1 MKKTG
6 IILLTAVL
14 ILCLFGCSN
23 QQTAEPAASASAE
36 TEVSQKE
43 SGASESGTNA
53 ENDKNLVFGFT
64 TITNSNEFMTKLQ
77 QGIEDK
83 CAELGIEV
91 ICNDPDMDANKQISQ
106 VESFIAQGVDA
117 IIMDPCDADASSP
130 AVEKAKEAGI
140 PIINVNSVTT
150 AQPDAF
156 VGSRD
161 EESAELAIEYIAD
174 KLNGEGNILM
184 IHGNPGQSAEIK
196 RSDGAYVVLEDYPDI
211 KLLAEDTAHW
221 SREEAMALVENW
233 IQSYGD
239 QINAIFSQND
249 EMVMGALKAAEN
261 NNVKDKM
268 VIIGVDAIPD
278 ALQAIKDGRLDA
290 TVFQD
295 AYGQGASA
303 VETALKMV
311 NGEKVEA
318 ETYVPFEVVTIDNVD
333 KFM

>member
-1 MKKTG
+1 MKK
-6 IILLTAVL
+6 IVILMMVVV
-14 ILCLFGCSN
+14 FVVVGCIACAAPAS
-23 QQTAEPAASASAE
+23 QTSEQSAE
-36 TEVSQKE
+36 SADAESTATEE
-43 SGASESGTNA
+43 NGAAADGEG
-53 ENDKNLVFGFT
+53 LVFGFT
-64 TITNSNEFMTKLQ
+64 TITNSNEFMVKLQ
-77 QGIEDK
+77 KGIEDK

-130 AVEKAKEAGI
+130 AVTKAQEAGI

-150 AQPDAF
+150 AAPDVF

-161 EESAELAIEYIAD
+161 EESSELAIGYIAEQLGG
-174 KLNGEGNILM
+174 KGNVCM

-196 RSDGAYVVLEDYPDI
+196 RSEGAYTVLEQNPDL

-221 SREEAMALVENW
+221 SREEAMALTENW

-261 NNVKDKM
+261 NNVKENM
-268 VIIGVDAIPD
+268 IIVGVDAIPD
-278 ALQAIKDGRLDA
+278 ALQAVKDGRLDA

-295 AYGQGASA
+295 AYGQAQMA
-303 VETALKMV
+303 VEVAYKLVK
-311 NGEKVEA
+311 GEEVEA
-318 ETYVPFEVVTIDNVD
+318 ETYVPFQLVTIDNVD
-333 KFM
+333 EYIGK

>member
-1 MKKTG
+1 M
-6 IILLTAVL
+6 AV
-14 ILCLFGCSN
+14 IFAVVGCVACAAPA
-23 QQTAEPAASASAE
+23 AEPETATESASAA
-36 TEVSQKE
+36 T
-43 SGASESGTNA
+43 GAEDTAAA
-53 ENDKNLVFGFT
+53 EDGEGLVFGFT
-64 TITNSNEFMTKLQ
+64 TITNSNEFMVKIQ
-77 QGIEDK
+77 KGIEDK

-130 AVEKAKEAGI
+130 AVTKAQEAGI

-150 AQPDAF
+150 AAPDVF

-161 EESAELAIEYIAD
+161 EESSELAIEFIAE
-174 KLNGEGNILM
+174 KLGGKGNICM

-196 RSDGAYVVLEDYPDI
+196 RSDGAYAVLEQYPDMT
-211 KLLAEDTAHW
+211 LLAEDTAHW
-221 SREEAMALVENW
+221 SREEAMALTENW

-261 NNVKDKM
+261 NNMKENM
-268 VIIGVDAIPD
+268 IIVGVDAIPD
-278 ALQAIKDGRLDA
+278 ALQAVKDGRLDA

-295 AYGQGASA
+295 AYGQATMA
-303 VETALKMV
+303 VEMAYKMV
-311 NGEKVEA
+311 KGEEVES
-318 ETYVPFEVVTIDNVD
+318 ETYVPFQLVTIDNVD
-333 KFM
+333 NYLE